1 MIVDDPASQLVL
13 LQNPGIPKI
22 EKWRKRQNVSRDGN
36 PIFGVD
42 DALPDFSSRTGPFG
56 EGVGEALPIPVV
68 PILPGPF
75 RGVGVGLLTGR
86 PDMFP
91 GPLRGGLDGSPGPI
105 DCGFFPDSQ

>member
-1 MIVDDPASQLVL
+1 MGIRVSRGRSEELTVFPVQPAVSDDDPDDH
-13 LQNPGIPKI
+13 PFF
-22 EKWRKRQNVSRDGN
+22 R
-36 PIFGVD
+36 GVGLGVG
-42 DALPDFSSRTGPFG
+42 DALPDFSNRTGPFG

-91 GPLRGGLDGSPGPI
+91 GPLRGGLDGSPGPM
-105 DCGFFPDSQ
+105 DCGFLPECQ